1 MNGER
6 TYLTPEAAADLDAR
20 AFAPLSAPPSP
31 CDAVAELGVL
41 DVAAERA
48 VYTGRRS
55 VFFTT
60 TTTITVSTTG
70 TTVLTII
77 ICKCLC

>member
-1 MNGER
+1 M
-6 TYLTPEAAADLDAR
+6 
-20 AFAPLSAPPSP
+20 
-31 CDAVAELGVL
+31 L

-55 VFFTT
+55 VFFIT

-77 ICKCLC
+77 ICRCLC